1 MITKWSNEKME
12 NPAEIRRKTLATL
25 VARDGLANAAKKFG
39 KPDRQLND
47 MLAGRKSFG
56 EKVARAMELK
66 YAPDRPT
73 GWLSNPDDLPPYQEP
88 ITHLALTNNSATFNV
103 LDIRASCGNGFVNTD
118 YPEIVRTLIMSPDEA
133 IRLVGSVNRKGAI
146 QIITAS
152 NDSMTPTIQPDDLLF
167 VDTSIKE
174 YAGEAIYIICHGG
187 ELVCKRISLVGQE
200 LTVISD
206 NKFFPSWLW
215 DSRPDE
221 TMIVGRVI
229 RALPMT
235 FKKFGSA
242 KLDD

>member
-1 MITKWSNEKME
+1 
-12 NPAEIRRKTLATL
+12 
-25 VARDGLANAAKKFG
+25 
-39 KPDRQLND
+39 
-47 MLAGRKSFG
+47 
-56 EKVARAMELK
+56 
-66 YAPDRPT
+66 
-73 GWLSNPDDLPPYQEP
+73 
-88 ITHLALTNNSATFNV
+88 LALTNNSATFNV

-200 LTVISD
+200 LTVSSD